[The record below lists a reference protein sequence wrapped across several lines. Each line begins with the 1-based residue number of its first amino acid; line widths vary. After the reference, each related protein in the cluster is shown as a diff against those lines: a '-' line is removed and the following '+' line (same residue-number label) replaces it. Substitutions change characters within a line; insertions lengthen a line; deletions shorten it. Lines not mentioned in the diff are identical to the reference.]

1 VTAPVR
7 SFSFA
12 EHVADFGEHIEASI
26 PDLEGLRTRFTGL
39 SRYFVQDGTTVV
51 DVGCSTGT
59 LLARIRRANEDR
71 LAVRYVGIDIEPRFR
86 ERWRELGD
94 DGIQFENCDA
104 RSFDFQNTSLVCS
117 SFTLQFVREGDRL
130 PLLRR
135 IHDGLI
141 EGGGLLISE
150 KTLAN
155 TPIFQD
161 MLTSLYYDFKR
172 KSFSGDEVLDKEQS
186 LRGQMR
192 PWRMERLLLALREAG
207 FQALQ
212 LFWQQFLFVGILA
225 RKN

>member
-12 EHVADFGEHIEASI
+12 EHATGFDEHIEASI
-26 PDLEGLRTRFTGL
+26 PDLEGLRSRMTDF

-51 DVGCSTGT
+51 DIGCSTGR
-59 LLARIRRANEDR
+59 LIRRIRRANEDR
-71 LAVRYVGIDIEPRFR
+71 LAVKYIGIDNEPAFA

-94 DGIQFENCDA
+94 ESIQFENCDA

-135 IHDGLI
+135 IHDGLV
-141 EGGGLLISE
+141 EGGGLMISE
-150 KTLAN
+150 KILASES
-155 TPIFQD
+155 IFQD
-161 MLTSLYYDFKR
+161 MMTSTYYGFKR
-172 KSFSGDEVLDKEQS
+172 KSFSGDEILDKEQS

-212 LFWQQFLFVGILA
+212 HFWQQFLFVGILA